1 MEVHVSGQQTG
12 TASPVR
18 QSLAHRAARIRSG
31 DESAFFQLLRL
42 AEGRE
47 GIITLGRGEPDIPTP
62 AHIVEAAK
70 RALDDGYTTYTNPAG
85 MPALREAIAEKFERD
100 AGLRYNPSNEI
111 IVTSGAQEA
120 IAVTMQTLL
129 DPGDEVLL
137 ASPYYNAYEA
147 NIILA
152 GGEPA
157 PVKTR
162 KSDDFQMMPAAIE
175 ERITARTKLLAL
187 VSPNNPSAAAL
198 EPETVKE
205 IAALAV
211 RRNLTVLWDELYEK
225 VTYDGFQH
233 LNIATLPGMRERT
246 IVVNGFSKA
255 YSMTGFRV
263 GYMAGPADYI
273 RAAVEPRH
281 SLSICTPTMSQHAAL
296 AALTGPQEFLA
307 EMVQEYTKRRN
318 LMATAFDE
326 VGVGYA
332 LPKGAFYFWAD
343 IGDLGISSFEFC
355 KRGIVDHNI
364 LFFPGSMYGAD
375 WDRYIRI
382 SYLAPP
388 DQLMEGLARFKA
400 LHRACQGAA

>member
-1 MEVHVSGQQTG
+1 MGSQRAG

-18 QSLAHRAARIRSG
+18 QALAYRAERIRGG
-31 DESAFFQLLRL
+31 DESAFFQLLHL
-42 AEGRE
+42 AEGRP

-70 RALDDGYTTYTNPAG
+70 RSLDEGYTTYTNPAG
-85 MPALREAIAEKFERD
+85 MPALREAIAAKFEQD
-100 AGLRYNPSNEI
+100 FGLTYNPANEI

-147 NIILA
+147 NILLA
-152 GGEPA
+152 GGEPVA
-157 PVKTR
+157 VMTQ
-162 KSDDFQMMPAAIE
+162 KSEDFQMMPSAIE
-175 ERITARTKLLAL
+175 ECLTDHTKLLAL

-198 EPETVKE
+198 EPQTVRD
-205 IAALAV
+205 IADLAV
-211 RRNLTVLWDELYEK
+211 RRNLVVLWDELYEK
-225 VTYDGFQH
+225 VIYDGFRH
-233 LNIATLPGMRERT
+233 LNIATLPGMRDRT
-246 IVVNGFSKA
+246 IVINGFSKA

-263 GYMAGPADYI
+263 GYMVGPADYI

-281 SLSICTPTMSQHAAL
+281 SLSICTSTISQHAAL
-296 AALTGPQEFLA
+296 AALNGPQEFLA
-307 EMVQEYTKRRN
+307 EMIEEYTRRRN
-318 LMATAFDE
+318 LMAAAFDE
-326 VGVGYA
+326 VGVGYS

-343 IGDLGISSFEFC
+343 IGDIGISSFEFC
-355 KRGIVDHNI
+355 KRGVIDHDI
-364 LFFPGSMYGAD
+364 LFFPGSMYGPE

-382 SYLAPP
+382 SFLAPGG
-388 DQLMEGLARFKA
+388 QLAEGLERFKA

>member
-1 MEVHVSGQQTG
+1 MGGQSAG
-12 TASPVR
+12 TTSPVR
-18 QSLAHRAARIRSG
+18 EALAGRAARIRGG

-42 AEGRE
+42 AEGRPDV
-47 GIITLGRGEPDIPTP
+47 ITLGRGEPDIPTP
-62 AHIVEAAK
+62 PHIVEAAK
-70 RALDDGYTTYTNPAG
+70 RALDEGYTTYTNPAG
-85 MPALREAIAEKFERD
+85 MPALREAIAAKFDRD
-100 AGLRYNPSNEI
+100 SGLTYDPSREI

-137 ASPYYNAYEA
+137 ATPYYTAYEA
-147 NIILA
+147 NILLA
-152 GGEPA
+152 GGEPV
-157 PVKTR
+157 PVMTR
-162 KSDDFQMMPAAIE
+162 RSEEFQIMPAAIE
-175 ERITARTKLLAL
+175 ELLTDRTKLLAL

-198 EPETVKE
+198 EPETVRE
-205 IAALAV
+205 IAELAL
-211 RRNLTVLWDELYEK
+211 RRDLVVLWDELYEK

-246 IVVNGFSKA
+246 IVINGFSKA

-263 GYMAGPADYI
+263 GYMAAPADYI

-296 AALTGPQEFLA
+296 AALTGPQEFLS
-307 EMVQEYTKRRN
+307 EMVQEYSKRRN
-318 LMATAFDE
+318 LMAAAFDE
-326 VGVGYA
+326 VGVGYS

-355 KRGIVDHNI
+355 KRAVVDHGI
-364 LFFPGSMYGAD
+364 LFFPGSMYGSP

-382 SYLAPP
+382 SFLAPP
-388 DQLMEGLARFKA
+388 DVLEEGLERFKT
-400 LHRACQGAA
+400 LHRACRGAA

>member
-1 MEVHVSGQQTG
+1 MSSQQTG
-12 TASPVR
+12 TGSPVR
-18 QSLAHRAARIRSG
+18 QALAHRAERIRNA
-31 DESAFFQLLRL
+31 DESAFLQLLRL
-42 AEGRE
+42 AEGRD
-47 GIITLGRGEPDIPTP
+47 GLITLGRGEPDIPTP

-85 MPALREAIAEKFERD
+85 MPPLREAIAAKFEQD
-100 AGLRYNPSNEI
+100 AGLNYDPAHEI
-111 IVTSGAQEA
+111 IVTTGAQEA
-120 IAVTMQTLL
+120 IAVAMQTIL

-137 ASPYYNAYEA
+137 ASPFYNAYEA
-147 NIILA
+147 NILLA

-157 PVKTR
+157 PVMTK
-162 KSDDFQMMPAAIE
+162 KSDEFQMMPAAIE
-175 ERITARTKLLAL
+175 ECITERTKLLAV

-198 EPETVKE
+198 DPATVKE

-211 RRNLTVLWDELYEK
+211 RRNLVVLWDELYEK

-246 IVVNGFSKA
+246 IVINGFSKA

-263 GYMAGPADYI
+263 GYMAGPADYM

-281 SLSICTPTMSQHAAL
+281 SLSICAPTISQHAAL
-296 AALTGPQEFLA
+296 AALTGPQEFLS
-307 EMVQEYTKRRN
+307 EMIEEYTKRRN
-318 LMATAFDE
+318 LMASAFDE
-326 VGVGYA
+326 VGVGYT

-343 IGDLGISSFEFC
+343 IGDIGISSFEFC
-355 KRGIVDHNI
+355 KRGVVDHNI
-364 LFFPGSMYGAD
+364 LFFPGSMYGSD

-382 SYLAPP
+382 SFLAPP
-388 DQLMEGLARFKA
+388 DQLAEGLTRFKA

>member
-1 MEVHVSGQQTG
+1 MGSQQVRTP
-12 TASPVR
+12 SPVR
-18 QSLAHRAARIRSG
+18 QALAHRAERIRAG

-42 AEGRE
+42 AEGRP

-62 AHIVEAAK
+62 SHIVEAAK
-70 RALDDGYTTYTNPAG
+70 RSLDEGYTTYTNPAG
-85 MPALREAIAEKFERD
+85 MPALREAIAVKFEHD
-100 AGLRYNPSNEI
+100 FGLTYNPANEI

-147 NIILA
+147 NILLA
-152 GGEPA
+152 GGEPV
-157 PVKTR
+157 PVMTQ
-162 KSDDFQMMPAAIE
+162 KSEDFQMMPAAIE
-175 ERITARTKLLAL
+175 KRLTDRTKLLAL

-198 EPETVKE
+198 HPQTVRE
-205 IAALAV
+205 IADLAV
-211 RRNLTVLWDELYEK
+211 RRNLIVLWDELYEK
-225 VTYDGFQH
+225 ITYDGFQH
-233 LNIATLPGMRERT
+233 LNIATLPGMLDRT
-246 IVVNGFSKA
+246 IVINGFSKA

-263 GYMAGPADYI
+263 GYMVGPADYV

-281 SLSICTPTMSQHAAL
+281 SLSICTPTMSQYAAL
-296 AALTGPQEFLA
+296 AALNGPQEFLA
-307 EMVQEYTKRRN
+307 EMIEEYTRRRN
-318 LMATAFDE
+318 LMAAAFDE
-326 VGVGYA
+326 VGVEYS

-355 KRGIVDHNI
+355 KRGVVDYDL
-364 LFFPGSMYGAD
+364 LFFPGSMYGGD

-382 SYLAPP
+382 SFLAPGG
-388 DQLMEGLARFKA
+388 QLAEGLERFKA